1 MDKNLQTKMIDV
13 LKEHMTGVEV
23 GAIQG
28 VLKENEKLQRELQ
41 KLKDDLLV
49 ADLNHKDLLKRYEE
63 LETER
68 DELKALKIKK
78 ASLDVREAQIRKQ
91 EDGWTVRQKDH
102 ELALMQAHLDGSDKT
117 LEHVEDLVRTVFKV
131 PQIRREIVRA
141 GYEDR
146 TVDHGNGY
154 TQVTPHNENKTITT
168 TETEE

>member
-41 KLKDDLLV
+41 ELNDELLDAEV
-49 ADLNHKDLLKRYEE
+49 EHKDLVKRYEE
-63 LETER
+63 LEAER
-68 DELKALKIKK
+68 DELKALKIEK

-102 ELALMQAHLDGSDKT
+102 ELALMQAHLDGKCRT
-117 LEHVEDLVRTVFKV
+117 LEHVEDLVKTVFRV
-131 PQIRREIVRA
+131 PQVRKEVITA
-141 GYEDR
+141 GVEDR
-146 TVDHGNGY
+146 TTVASDGY
-154 TQVTPHNENKTITT
+154 VSMSPHENKSSVTT